1 MEAAEEGVDLFFH
14 ACVHLVE
21 KFIIIVII
29 GFSDLHNKCIEQF
42 TMVEV
47 CVISVLVLAPL
58 TEIKTIPTLI
68 QAKCFLL

>member
-1 MEAAEEGVDLFFH
+1 MYIEKTRHFGSH
-14 ACVHLVE
+14 TYCKK